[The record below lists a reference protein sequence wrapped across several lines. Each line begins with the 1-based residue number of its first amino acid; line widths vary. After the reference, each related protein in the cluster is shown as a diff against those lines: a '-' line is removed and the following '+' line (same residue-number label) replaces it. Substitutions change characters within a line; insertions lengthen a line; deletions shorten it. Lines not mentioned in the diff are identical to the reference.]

1 MDRRTFVKN
10 SSLTAFS
17 VAAFGAIQW
26 NGKSFVG
33 ETPTTTD
40 ILGPFYRPGAPLRS
54 NIIPPGSHGDLM
66 NLTGTIYQKDGK
78 TPMRDAFIEIWQV
91 NEKGEYDN
99 TSDDFL
105 GRGAVKTGNDGVYHF
120 KTIVPVPYHAGSGY
134 RPAHIHLR
142 VSSADHQDLITQIYF
157 KGDPHLQEDSSSK
170 SPESMNRILSI
181 RKNAKQE
188 NAVQFD
194 IVMRKEFP
202 LDSSVYKKIEGLYQM
217 NDKAMVEFSKIDDLL
232 FAKVNGQIMEA
243 LYYKGNNEFEG
254 GLGQVKARFELL
266 PAGKVKV
273 KVTYQDDS
281 SKEVVSEGTKI
292 LKY

>member
-10 SSLTAFS
+10 TSLTAFS
-17 VAAFGAIQW
+17 VAACGAIQW
-26 NGKSFVG
+26 SGKDFVG

-54 NIIPPGSHGDLM
+54 NIIPPGSAGDPM
-66 NLTGTIYQKDGK
+66 NLTGIVYQKDGN

-105 GRGAVKTGNDGVYHF
+105 CRGAVKTGNDGVYHF
-120 KTIVPVPYHAGSGY
+120 RTIVPVPYQAGASV

-142 VSSADHQDLITQIYF
+142 ISSADHQDLITQIYF

-170 SPESMNRILSI
+170 SPESINRILSI
-181 RKNAKQE
+181 SKNARRE

-202 LDSSVYKKIEGLYQM
+202 LDASVYKKIEGLYQM
-217 NDKAMVEFSKIDDLL
+217 ENKSMLEFSRTDDLL

-243 LYYKGNNEFEG
+243 LSYKGNNEFEG

-266 PAGKVKV
+266 ASGKVKARV
-273 KVTYQDDS
+273 IYLDDDN
-281 SKEVVSEGTKI
+281 KEVVVEGTKI

>member
-1 MDRRTFVKN
+1 MNRRTFVKN

-17 VAAFGAIQW
+17 IAAFGAIHW
-26 NGKSFVG
+26 TGKSFVG

-40 ILGPFYRPGAPLRS
+40 ILGPFYRPGAPLRG
-54 NIIPPGSHGDLM
+54 NIVPTGSSGDLM
-66 NLTGTIYQKDGK
+66 NLTGTIFQKDGK
-78 TPMRDAFIEIWQV
+78 SPMREALVEIWQV
-91 NEKGEYDN
+91 NEKGGYDN

-105 GRGAVKTGNDGVYHF
+105 GRGALKTGNDGKYLF
-120 KTIVPVPYHAGSGY
+120 KTIIPVPYSIGSGY
-134 RPAHIHLR
+134 RPAHIHMR
-142 VSSADHQDLITQIYF
+142 ISSSDHQDLITQIYF

-170 SPESMNRILSI
+170 SPESINRILSI
-181 RKNAKQE
+181 DKNARQE

-202 LDSSVYKKIEGLYQM
+202 LDSSAYKKIEGLYQM
-217 NDKAMVEFSKIDDLL
+217 EDKSMVEFYKVDDLL

-243 LYYKGNNEFEG
+243 LAYKGNNVFEG

-266 PAGKVKV
+266 TASDVKV
-273 KVTYQDDS
+273 RVTYTDDS
-281 SKEVVSEGTKI
+281 NKEAIVQGTKI